1 MQRSTGAGPDLACP
15 ASIWEPVRFGALAMG
30 ATVTACAEGK
40 RSGFERAAEAPL
52 GARE

>member
-1 MQRSTGAGPDLACP
+1 MQRSTGAGPDLVCIG
-15 ASIWEPVRFGALAMG
+15 SIWEPVRFGALATG
-30 ATVTACAEGK
+30 ATATARAEAK